1 METKS
6 ILILPASIDKYRAHY
21 IIPGTYKYLTK
32 KIRLSDFQLTNS
44 QQKPIY
50 FGAKGLY
57 SLIKSFSVI
66 NREGIVIDSMTNS
79 DYLIMK
85 MMQQENPIQRD
96 INRYI
101 HQNMCNSIQSISPAQ
116 LQLTEEVN
124 KQDATKLG
132 AYIDLSFMSD
142 YLMKRNISNDF
153 MTLMIEWVDVSDVEN
168 GYEFSRAPSLY
179 LDEVLTSQP
188 VDSDSVFVYNT
199 IIPDKVVFYAENK
212 KEESGAYD
220 IKALK
225 ENTTETRFN
234 SYNQQI
240 VKNMYFYVPRQNA
253 NSSINNLGLTNEDI
267 LDIKINLISDGVQV
281 MPYSGLDSDAK
292 RLAHLNDN
300 VNEMCIPAIGAY
312 SNLSTEFNNFKME
325 QKVGLYNP
333 NTNIQYSNSHSYTA
347 FGLNKMVIGEIIVQF
362 SCKALKE
369 NLNEP
374 MFLQTLAEVQRFY
387 KPSTNQVGNLTM

>member
-21 IIPGTYKYLTK
+21 IIPGSYKYLTK

-116 LQLTEEVN
+116 VELTEEVN

-153 MTLMIEWVDVSDVEN
+153 MTLMIE
-168 GYEFSRAPSLY
+168 
-179 LDEVLTSQP
+179 
-188 VDSDSVFVYNT
+188 
-199 IIPDKVVFYAENK
+199 
-212 KEESGAYD
+212 
-220 IKALK
+220 
-225 ENTTETRFN
+225 
-234 SYNQQI
+234 
-240 VKNMYFYVPRQNA
+240 
-253 NSSINNLGLTNEDI
+253 
-267 LDIKINLISDGVQV
+267 
-281 MPYSGLDSDAK
+281 
-292 RLAHLNDN
+292 
-300 VNEMCIPAIGAY
+300 
-312 SNLSTEFNNFKME
+312 
-325 QKVGLYNP
+325 
-333 NTNIQYSNSHSYTA
+333 
-347 FGLNKMVIGEIIVQF
+347 
-362 SCKALKE
+362 
-369 NLNEP
+369 
-374 MFLQTLAEVQRFY
+374 
-387 KPSTNQVGNLTM
+387 